1 MAAIESNKIRT
12 TVREQGDLD
21 DDIMPDSANDDVA
34 VVIDYFEHGQQ
45 LWLDIVDDQF
55 TYGQGVLI
63 EIWEG
68 ELRVIVWADPEQE
81 DPTHTIPIRS
91 LSDASESFQK
101 EYAQM
106 MDEVTNPECPGR

>member
-1 MAAIESNKIRT
+1 MSRESNKIRT
-12 TVREQGDLD
+12 TVREQGDED
-21 DDIMPDSANDDVA
+21 HSVDDVA

-45 LWLDIVDDQF
+45 LWLDIVDGRF
-55 TYGQGVLI
+55 TWGQGVLL
-63 EIWEG
+63 EIYEG
-68 ELRVIVWADPEQE
+68 VLRVVVWADPEQE

-91 LSDASESFQK
+91 LADTSESFQE